1 MKTLVNCT
9 PREFLTQTVKIKK
22 AVANW
27 LTATDI
33 MNIRKRKPVLAEGLT
48 KEQERAAYMDQA
60 RANISAM
67 LDSIMEAHPDE
78 TLELLALMCFIDP
91 KNVDEHPMDEYLT
104 ALNEMMGSEAV
115 LGFFMSFQKLAQT
128 GILRG

>member
-33 MNIRKRKPVLAEGLT
+33 MNIRKRKPTLAEGLT

-91 KNVDEHPMDEYLT
+91 KDVDDHPMDEYLT

>member
-33 MNIRKRKPVLAEGLT
+33 MNIRKRKPTLAEGLT

-91 KNVDEHPMDEYLT
+91 KDVDDHPMDEYLT

-128 GILRG
+128 GILKG

>member
-33 MNIRKRKPVLAEGLT
+33 MNIRKRKPTLAEGLT

-67 LDSIMEAHPDE
+67 FDSIMEAHPDE

-91 KNVDEHPMDEYLT
+91 KNVDDHPMDEYLT

-128 GILRG
+128 GILKG